1 LGKEFLFSA
10 PNNKKGDFQVMN
22 TVNLK
27 LMKASLNKSLATKS
41 EHIPSNFFDP
51 IARKQSKLR
60 VAILLVDCL
69 NSYIRN
75 PLFHGKPAVRRSP

>member
-1 LGKEFLFSA
+1 
-10 PNNKKGDFQVMN
+10 MN

-27 LMKASLNKSLATKS
+27 LLKASPHKSRATNS
-41 EHIPSNFFDP
+41 ENIPSNFFDP

-60 VAILLVDCL
+60 VAIMLVDCL

-75 PLFHGKPAVRRSP
+75 PLFHGKPAVRRSQ